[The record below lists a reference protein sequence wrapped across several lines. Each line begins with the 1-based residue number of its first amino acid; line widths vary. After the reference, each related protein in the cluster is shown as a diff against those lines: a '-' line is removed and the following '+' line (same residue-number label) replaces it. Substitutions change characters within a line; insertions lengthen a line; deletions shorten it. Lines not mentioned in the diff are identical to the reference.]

1 MLVAIGLV
9 IGFSLAMMVSPFG
22 PSVMLLSRFGQVSRN
37 VVAFQWNGVFVLLV
51 VPLLLLLL
59 AVFAVLLPVLG

>member
-1 MLVAIGLV
+1 
-9 IGFSLAMMVSPFG
+9 MVVLPFG

>member
-1 MLVAIGLV
+1 
-9 IGFSLAMMVSPFG
+9 MMVSPFG
-22 PSVMLLSRFGQVSRN
+22 PSVMLLSRFGRVSRN

-59 AVFAVLLPVLG
+59 AVFAVFCRPRADRQNRLAG